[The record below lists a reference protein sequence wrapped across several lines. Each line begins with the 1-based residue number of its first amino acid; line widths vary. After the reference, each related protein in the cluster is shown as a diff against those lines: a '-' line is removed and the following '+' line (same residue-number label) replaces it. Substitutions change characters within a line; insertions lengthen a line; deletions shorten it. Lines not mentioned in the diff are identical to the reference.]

1 MQEDIIM
8 QEQVTVQ
15 ETVTQEAVQEPD
27 TRALE
32 QELERLRAQERRRQ
46 LTDEAREA
54 LEARGLEAGFAPF
67 VLGETGEET
76 RQRVEQL
83 ERCLDQALRRRL
95 AAALPT
101 GEPQDFL
108 AARPQRR
115 TRGIRRV

>member
-1 MQEDIIM
+1 MQEDTIM
-8 QEQVTVQ
+8 QEQVTGQ

-32 QELERLRAQERRRQ
+32 LELLRAQERRRQ